1 MIRNYLL
8 VALKVLWR
16 RKFFTFISLFGISF
30 TLLVLTVATSFLDH
44 TFGPHAP
51 ELKQDRMLGVY
62 SVRLSSENGNNNM
75 TDKPGYKFLNEYVRT
90 IPSAEKVSI
99 FSEFT
104 SAATYRNGEEVKLYL
119 KRTDGQYWEIL
130 DFQFLEGRPF
140 TKEDEQ
146 RANFV
151 AVINEATREKLF
163 NGKPAVGKTITLDG
177 QSFKVIG
184 VVKNAPIIRMTSF
197 SDVWVPLSTFKT
209 SGYKETFTGGFQ
221 AAILAKDKQD
231 LDLIRSDFKANLTK
245 VQLPDPKTFRHI
257 YTGADTYF
265 ESFARNLEGGGS
277 ADARTAPLIGVLV
290 MLAVMFVILPTI
302 NLVNINI
309 SRIMERASEIGVRKA
324 FGASSMTLVG
334 QFIVENILL
343 TIIGGLIGF
352 ILSYLILDFFNTSR
366 LDSLCTIW
374 AQLPHFYLCI
384 TDDGYFWNYFRCVS
398 GLAYVQATS
407 GASFERRCQMIRH
420 LLKLIWNRKRSNFLI
435 MLEIFFAFWYCI

>member
-62 SVRLSSENGNNNM
+62 SVRLTSENGNSQM
-75 TDKPGYKFLNEYVRT
+75 TDKPGYKFLHEYVRT
-90 IPSAEKVSI
+90 IPSAYKVSI

-104 SAATYRNGEEVKLYL
+104 PTATYRNGEEVKLYI
-119 KRTDGQYWEIL
+119 KRTDGEYWEIL
-130 DFQFLEGRPF
+130 DFEFLEGRPI

-146 RANFV
+146 KANFV

-163 NGKPAVGKTITLDG
+163 NGELAVGKTITLDG
-177 QSFKVIG
+177 QNFQIIG
-184 VVKNAPIIRMTSF
+184 VVENAPIIRMSSF

-209 SGYKETFTGGFQ
+209 SGYKDTFTGGFQ
-221 AAILAKDKQD
+221 AAILAKNKQD

-245 VQLPDPKTFRHI
+245 VQLPDPKKFKHI

-265 ESFARNLEGGGS
+265 ESFARNLEGGSG
-277 ADARTAPLIGVLV
+277 DPRTGALVGILVL
-290 MLAVMFVILPTI
+290 LAVMFIILPTI

-324 FGASSMTLVG
+324 FGASSITLVG
-334 QFIVENILL
+334 QFVVENVLL
-343 TIIGGLIGF
+343 TIVGGLAGF
-352 ILSYLILDFFNTSR
+352 ILSYLVLMYINDTGWIPYARFGLNYRIFIYAFLMMIVFGVISGVYPAWRMSR
-366 LDSLCTIW
+366 LHPVEALK
-374 AQLPHFYLCI
+374 
-384 TDDGYFWNYFRCVS
+384 G
-398 GLAYVQATS
+398 
-407 GASFERRCQMIRH
+407 GA
-420 LLKLIWNRKRSNFLI
+420 K
-435 MLEIFFAFWYCI
+435 